1 MLGLSSAF
9 LGKIVLKKLAQI
21 VEIRKKLQYRPTLL
35 NYLVDYRPLFL
46 RLVEKLNLT
55 GTYKLQKTEL
65 QDQVR

>member
-1 MLGLSSAF
+1 MLGLSLAF

-21 VEIRKKLQYRPTLL
+21 VEIRKKLQYRPTLMNNL
-35 NYLVDYRPLFL
+35 ADYRPLFL